1 MSNGEASSKQIAP
14 RIEATF
20 FLQPLDLGIHIQ
32 IHLGEGLNLVPWHP
46 KRDSKTSDYCLEG
59 GQDP

>member
-20 FLQPLDLGIHIQ
+20 FLQPLDIHIQ
-32 IHLGEGLNLVPWHP
+32 IHLGEGLNLVP
-46 KRDSKTSDYCLEG
+46 
-59 GQDP
+59 